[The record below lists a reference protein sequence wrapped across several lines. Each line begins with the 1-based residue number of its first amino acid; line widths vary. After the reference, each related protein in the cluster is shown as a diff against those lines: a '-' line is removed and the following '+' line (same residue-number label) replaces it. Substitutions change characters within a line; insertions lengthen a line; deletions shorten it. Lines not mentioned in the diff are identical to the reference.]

1 MMTNIYEMTAIGDM
15 APLLCMAVSIVI
27 GVIFSAVY
35 LKTGKCT
42 KNFAVTLALMPALVQ
57 IVILM
62 VNGNLGTS
70 VAVLGTFSLIRFRS
84 AQGTSREI
92 TSVFFTMAAGLATG
106 MGYLFFAGI
115 ITVVISTALIL
126 LSVTSFG
133 EKKSGEK
140 ILKITIPES
149 LDYEEVFDEVLTAY
163 TKKYELVRIR
173 TTNMGS
179 MFELTYDVVMKE
191 QGKDK
196 KFIDD
201 IRCRNGNLTVVLGH
215 IKPERE
221 EL

>member
-1 MMTNIYEMTAIGDM
+1 MMTNIYDLETLSGAAPIICTAAALVLGI
-15 APLLCMAVSIVI
+15 
-27 GVIFSAVY
+27 IFSMVY
-35 LKTGKCT
+35 LKTGKCS

-92 TSVFFTMAAGLATG
+92 TSIFFAMAAGLATG
-106 MGYLFFAGI
+106 MGYLVFGFI
-115 ITVVISTALIL
+115 ITVIISVMLII
-126 LSVTSFG
+126 LSASSFG
-133 EKKSGEK
+133 EKKTSDK
-140 ILKITIPES
+140 YLKITIPES
-149 LDYEEVFDEVLTAY
+149 LDYETVFDDVLNEYAS
-163 TKKYELVRIR
+163 KYELVKVR

-179 MFELTYDVVMKE
+179 MFELTYDVALKE

-196 KFIDD
+196 KLIDE

-215 IKPERE
+215 QKPERE